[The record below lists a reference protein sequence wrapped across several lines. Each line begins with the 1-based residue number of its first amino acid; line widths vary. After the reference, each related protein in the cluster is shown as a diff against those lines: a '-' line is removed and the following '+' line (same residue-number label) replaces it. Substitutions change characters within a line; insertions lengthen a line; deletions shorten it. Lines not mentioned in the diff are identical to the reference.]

1 MWLNCM
7 PQLVSGMWAACRDAP
22 TEAQE
27 IELVAE
33 GTGDPTDASGS
44 DASSAASESSSGG
57 SDGED
62 ADMDEGSLL
71 EGDLDDVD
79 EDDLD
84 QYRMLMSALRDGGMP
99 DEDLLLDA
107 DVASDG
113 SDTE

>member
-1 MWLNCM
+1 
-7 PQLVSGMWAACRDAP
+7 MWAACRDALS
-22 TEAQE
+22 EAHE
-27 IELVAE
+27 IEVVAE

-44 DASSAASESSSGG
+44 DTSSATSESSSGAS
-57 SDGED
+57 SDED

-84 QYRMLMSALRDGGMP
+84 QYRMLMSALRDGEMP

-107 DVASDG
+107 DVASDD
-113 SDTE
+113 SDAE